1 LNGIQDSI
9 VGGIKAAR
17 EQLDQSFNNFTKRL
31 EEIFGTKQDKNQ
43 LPFSLPDLQAEVEK
57 NRLKALQ
64 EAEQANRFA
73 NSPAMQALAQFQR
86 FMVNPAAILN
96 TTQKMIGNIGPGW
109 NQMRMSGLQSM
120 INATDNPNKALRLER
135 QLSLIKRREQKRLIA
150 EEMKDAKQDYKNE
163 LKQNGYMEGGK
174 NGANLARAR
183 YLQRIGRGG
192 IGASINQI
200 SDASGLFAALAGDF
214 QTTSRNSLKLQG
226 KTKEDKQLDALNS
239 INNQLG
245 GDAGPYLKQIVSN
258 TNGMGV
264 LVR

>member
-1 LNGIQDSI
+1 M
-9 VGGIKAAR
+9 
-17 EQLDQSFNNFTKRL
+17 
-31 EEIFGTKQDKNQ
+31 
-43 LPFSLPDLQAEVEK
+43 
-57 NRLKALQ
+57 KALQ

-73 NSPAMQALAQFQR
+73 NSPAMQALAQFQQ

-96 TTQKMIGNIGPGW
+96 TTQKMIGNQDLVGIRL
-109 NQMRMSGLQSM
+109 NGLQSM
-120 INATDNPNKALRLER
+120 INDTDNPNKALRLER